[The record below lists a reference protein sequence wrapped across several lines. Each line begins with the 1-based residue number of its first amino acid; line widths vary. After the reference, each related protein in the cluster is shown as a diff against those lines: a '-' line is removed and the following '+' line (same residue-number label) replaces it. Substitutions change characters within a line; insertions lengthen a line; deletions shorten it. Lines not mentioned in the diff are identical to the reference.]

1 MYSIGRDK
9 KSTTV
14 MAKKKFKI
22 RAKLVFSGE
31 VTVQAQSRQEA
42 EALVQRH
49 VSARLGTV
57 FVHPMGDEEVIQDYD
72 FAVKGEAVINR
83 KQEADDGQL

>member
-1 MYSIGRDK
+1 
-9 KSTTV
+9 
-14 MAKKKFKI
+14 MAKKFKI

-57 FVHPMGDEEVIQDYD
+57 FVQPMVDEEVILDYD